1 MIAIRKACSV
11 HSGTRVRALV
21 AASSLC
27 TATLACAQ
35 DRPAGLPG
43 AYPVKPVRVIVSAA
57 PGGGADF
64 LARLVFGK
72 LTELWGSTF
81 AVENMGT
88 GVGGI
93 LAMEVAMKAPAD
105 GYTLLVTS
113 SSSYLN
119 AAFVAPVAW
128 DVRKSLAPVS
138 PMSLSTL
145 LVGAATTAHYK
156 NLKELIAHA
165 KKHPN
170 DVSYGVPGLGSSPHL
185 AGELMQYMAGFKMT
199 AIPYKGTG
207 QSVLDTVAGRVPL
220 VIGSATALAPHARQG
235 KIRAIGVTAAA
246 RVPSAPEFETLAE
259 AGLPGFDY
267 SGWFGIVGAAGMPER
282 IIAGLNEGIT
292 RVINLPEIQQA
303 MIKNSADPLTATPEK
318 FRTIIVD
325 ALDKTHTLIKAT
337 GLRLAR

>member
-1 MIAIRKACSV
+1 MAD
-11 HSGTRVRALV
+11 TRTT
-21 AASSLC
+21 LC
-27 TATLACAQ
+27 TARMAPLCTALLVPLGLAGAAHAQ
-35 DRPAGLPG
+35 ERPTGLPG
-43 AYPVKPVRVIVSAA
+43 NYPSKPVRVIVSAA

-64 LARLVFGK
+64 LARLIFGK
-72 LTELWGSTF
+72 LTETWGSTF

-93 LAMEVAMKAPAD
+93 LAMETTMKAPAD
-105 GYTLLVTS
+105 GHTLLVTS

-128 DVRKSLAPVS
+128 DIRKALTPVS

-145 LVGAATTAHYK
+145 LVGASLNLPYK
-156 NLKELIAHA
+156 NLKELIAYA
-165 KKHPN
+165 KSHPN
-170 DVSYGVPGLGSSPHL
+170 DVSYGVPGMGSSPHL

-207 QSVLDTVAGRVPL
+207 QSVLDTIAGRVPL
-220 VIGSATALAPHARQG
+220 VIGSVTALAPHVRTG
-235 KIRAIGVTAAA
+235 KLRAIGVTAAT

-267 SGWFGIVGAAGMPER
+267 SGWFGIVGPAAMPEP
-282 IIAGLNEGIT
+282 IVNALNESIT
-292 RVINLPEIQQA
+292 RVINLPETRQA
-303 MIKNSADPLTATPEK
+303 MLKNSADPLTATPEK
-318 FRTIIVD
+318 FRTITLD
-325 ALDKTHTLIKAT
+325 ALEKTNTLIKST